1 MVPKNFDTKK
11 LRTLPT
17 KEIKVFHSTAGVGL
31 AYTPSPQR
39 RKKNR
44 IFFRQVT
51 LVVGDSLDLEF
62 PDKRAVFPS
71 GYPILYQF
79 NPGEVECLVIF
90 FSYSPR
96 LVIHVQSHAH
106 CENAVLPNADRKK

>member
-1 MVPKNFDTKK
+1 MVPKNFDTKM

-31 AYTPSPQR
+31 AYTPSPQW

-62 PDKRAVFPS
+62 PDKRAVFPVWLS
-71 GYPILYQF
+71 
-79 NPGEVECLVIF
+79 NPLSIQPRRGRMSRDF

-106 CENAVLPNADRKK
+106 CEKCGSAQRR